1 MHHAGGDPDRHQ
13 RELQQIIVVVSI
25 VELIGILLFVGA
37 IFVWLSLTISD
48 AVKQKMC
55 DHDGGVN
62 ETQACDAIC
71 KLCGK
76 NLGFIGTEENK
87 KRRAQ

>member
-1 MHHAGGDPDRHQ
+1 MFILVD
-13 RELQQIIVVVSI
+13 IIGLVTLVIILVIYLPLVLSI
-25 VELIGILLFVGA
+25 TFR
-37 IFVWLSLTISD
+37 
-48 AVKQKMC
+48 QNRC
-55 DHDGGVN
+55 NHDGGVN

-87 KRRAQ
+87 KRRSQ

>member
-1 MHHAGGDPDRHQ
+1 M
-13 RELQQIIVVVSI
+13 IVVSI
-25 VELIGILLFVGA
+25 IELLGILFFVGI

-48 AVKQKMC
+48 GFKQKFC
-55 DHDGGVN
+55 KHDGGVD
-62 ETQACDAIC
+62 ETRACDAIC

-87 KRRAQ
+87 VRRSQ

>member
-1 MHHAGGDPDRHQ
+1 MFILID
-13 RELQQIIVVVSI
+13 IISLVTLLIMLMIYLPLVFSI
-25 VELIGILLFVGA
+25 VFR
-37 IFVWLSLTISD
+37 
-48 AVKQKMC
+48 QNRC

-62 ETQACDAIC
+62 ETRSCDAIC

-87 KRRAQ
+87 KRRSQ